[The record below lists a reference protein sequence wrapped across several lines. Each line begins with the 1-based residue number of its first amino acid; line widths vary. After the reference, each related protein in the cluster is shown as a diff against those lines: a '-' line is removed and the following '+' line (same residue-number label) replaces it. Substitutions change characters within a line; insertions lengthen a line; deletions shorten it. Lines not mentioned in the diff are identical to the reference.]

1 MGQLKIGSESFN
13 VEIEGPDDAPVLM
26 LSNSLGTDLHMWEP
40 QMAELTKR
48 FRVVRYD
55 SRGHGQ
61 SVAGDGPYS
70 IAMLGRDALAIM
82 DALDLHQV
90 NWLGLSMGGMVGQ
103 WLLAHAPNRISR
115 AVLANTSSYMPDSR
129 PWNTRILTVQNEGMD
144 AVAQTV
150 VDRWFTPEFQG
161 RDPAAV
167 ERIATMLRHVP
178 PQGYVAA
185 CAAVRDMDLR
195 ETIRIVSKP
204 VLVIAGTRDPATPA
218 PLNREIAESIPGAA
232 YVELDT
238 AHLSNIERPEEF
250 TAAVVKFLTAP
261 IRAAAA
267 PRKAAAKKAATK
279 KAAVKKAVTRKA
291 VVSKAPAKKSAT
303 KQAAAKK
310 APAKTKAPAKKAAAK
325 KVAAKKPAAKKAVAK
340 KAPARKAAAKTT
352 ARKAA
357 VKKAP
362 AKKAA
367 ARKGATKQAVA
378 KKSTMKKAAPKK
390 TAAKKAAPRKAARK
404 TMKRKA
410 R

>member
-40 QMAELTKR
+40 QIAELAKR

-61 SVAGDGPYS
+61 SVAGEGPYS
-70 IAMLGRDALAIM
+70 IATLGRDALAIM

-103 WLLAHAPNRISR
+103 WLLAHAPSRINR
-115 AVLANTSSYMPDSR
+115 AVLANTSSHMPDSR
-129 PWNTRILTVQNEGMD
+129 PWNARILTVQNEGMN

-195 ETIRIVSKP
+195 ETIRVIDKP

-218 PLNREIAESIPGAA
+218 PLGREIAASIRGAA

-261 IRAAAA
+261 IRVPAA
-267 PRKAAAKKAATK
+267 PRKAAAKKAAPK
-279 KAAVKKAVTRKA
+279 
-291 VVSKAPAKKSAT
+291 
-303 KQAAAKK
+303 
-310 APAKTKAPAKKAAAK
+310 
-325 KVAAKKPAAKKAVAK
+325 
-340 KAPARKAAAKTT
+340 
-352 ARKAA
+352 KAA

-362 AKKAA
+362 AKKVAAKKAVASKSPAKKSTAKKGVTKKKAVAKKVATKKPAAKKAA
-367 ARKGATKQAVA
+367 AKKTTARKTAVKKSPAKKTATKKAVA
-378 KKSTMKKAAPKK
+378 KKSASRKPVARKAAPKKSVAKKTAPRK
-390 TAAKKAAPRKAARK
+390 TAAKKAAPRKPARK